1 MELLLLIMST
11 PNHTIT
17 SNMNNWQFTRSKNI
31 EYPIQDI
38 IAIYDEMDDQTQQ
51 RNGTA
56 SISAYSR
63 SDMRASS

>member
-17 SNMNNWQFTRSKNI
+17 RNMNNWQFTRSKNI